1 MQIHLIAVGQKMP
14 GWVSQGYEEYARR
27 MPPDCRLNLI
37 ELPAGQRRKNA
48 DIDRILQQEA
58 ERMLDAIPKGAFVIA
73 LDVDGKP
80 WDTAQLSTQMGQW
93 MQGGSDIALL
103 VGGPEGL
110 HSKALARAQQRWS
123 LSPLTFPHPLVRVIV
138 AEQLYRALSLLRNH
152 PYHRE

>member
-27 MPPDCRLNLI
+27 MPPDCRLKLI
-37 ELPAGQRRKNA
+37 ELSAGQRRKNA

-58 ERMLDAIPKGAFVIA
+58 ERMADAIPKGAFVIA
-73 LDVDGKP
+73 LDVDGKA

-93 MQGGSDIALL
+93 MQGGCDIVLL

-110 HSKALARAQQRWS
+110 HAKALALAQQRWS

-152 PYHRE
+152 PYHRP

>member
-27 MPPDCRLNLI
+27 MPPDCRLKLI

-58 ERMLDAIPKGAFVIA
+58 ERMADAIPKGAFVIA
-73 LDVDGKP
+73 LDVDGKA

-93 MQGGSDIALL
+93 MQSGCDIVLL

-110 HSKALARAQQRWS
+110 HAKALALAQQRWS

-152 PYHRE
+152 PYHRP